1 MSDGLNQWAIARGE
15 SVITLTRRW
24 SSERSAIGSV
34 LAALVAMAVIGHE
47 LTQVDSAEYALD
59 NLAWTLPLFF
69 LVSIFIVFLFLVYYE
84 LCRYVNA
91 TTVTVDRAAIA
102 IRHAPLP
109 AGGQIMIPASRV
121 KQIIVARKE
130 GKAGAGGV
138 RYHLG
143 ALDHDERVTGLL
155 VVMDADL
162 AARLGGEIAALLGV
176 AGPDISGE

>member
-1 MSDGLNQWAIARGE
+1 MSEGLNPWAIQRGE
-15 SVITLTRRW
+15 NVITLTRKW
-24 SSERSAIGSV
+24 SSERSAMGSV
-34 LAALVAMAVIGHE
+34 LAALVAMAVIGRE
-47 LTQVDSAEYALD
+47 LAQVDSAEYALD

-91 TTVTVDRAAIA
+91 TTVMVDRAVIA

-109 AGGQIMIPASRV
+109 AGGPIVIPASRV

-130 GKAGAGGV
+130 GKVGV
-138 RYHLG
+138 GEVRFHLG
-143 ALDHDERVTGLL
+143 ALTHDERVTGLL

-176 AGPDISGE
+176 DGPDRE